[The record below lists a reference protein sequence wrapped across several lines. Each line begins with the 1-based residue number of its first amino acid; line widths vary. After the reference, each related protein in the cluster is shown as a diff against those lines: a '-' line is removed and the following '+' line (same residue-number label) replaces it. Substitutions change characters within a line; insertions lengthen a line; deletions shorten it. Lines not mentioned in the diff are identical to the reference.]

1 MLVGLYH
8 KLFIFFSSRIPKHD
22 RSKVP
27 KPSKND
33 PKSSETSVFCS
44 VWYIYIFAIC
54 LLLNLPAEARPDAW
68 GGVGVY
74 ATEPIRKGDVVER
87 GVVQRLQLGSSTPI
101 AAIAH
106 SWMVME
112 NPKIRWTRTGLHMVG
127 NGVDRTPEM
136 GVISLT
142 YTWYSEL

>member
-1 MLVGLYH
+1 
-8 KLFIFFSSRIPKHD
+8 
-22 RSKVP
+22 
-27 KPSKND
+27 
-33 PKSSETSVFCS
+33 
-44 VWYIYIFAIC
+44 
-54 LLLNLPAEARPDAW
+54 
-68 GGVGVY
+68 
-74 ATEPIRKGDVVER
+74 VVER

-112 NPKIRWTRTGLHMVG
+112 SPKMRWTRTGLHMVG